1 LYGIEAMS
9 LKQHYL
15 ALAVRCA
22 LELAHRGDNA
32 PNRRIPWAL
41 ALGAVLAFFILLFLP
56 PLKLFDAR
64 HLILDFLSKGIL
76 LLPHQ
81 CHAFLNDLLRPE
93 KVILL
98 VL

>member
-1 LYGIEAMS
+1 MS
-9 LKQHYL
+9 LEQHYL

-22 LELAHRGDNA
+22 LELAHRGDHA
-32 PNRRIPWAL
+32 PDRRIPRAL

-56 PLKLFDAR
+56 PLELFDAG
-64 HLILDFLSKGIL
+64 HLIFNLLSQGVL

-81 CHAFLNDLLRPE
+81 GHAFLDDLFRPE

-98 VL
+98 VLKL

>member
-1 LYGIEAMS
+1 MS
-9 LKQHYL
+9 LEQHYL

-22 LELAHRGDNA
+22 FKLAHRCDHA
-32 PNRRIPWAL
+32 PNRRIPRAL

-56 PLKLFDAR
+56 PLELFDAR
-64 HLILDFLSKGIL
+64 HLFFNLLSERVL
-76 LLPHQ
+76 FLPHQ
-81 CHAFLNDLLRPE
+81 GHAFLDDLLRPE

>member
-1 LYGIEAMS
+1 MYGIEAMS
-9 LKQHYL
+9 LEQHYL

-32 PNRRIPWAL
+32 PNRRIPRAL

-81 CHAFLNDLLRPE
+81 GHAFLNDLLRPE